1 MRKKKKSPCRAHF
14 LFLLPL
20 MSFLNTKNIIIAH
33 TMTSPNNT
41 INITPPALI
50 DSTMNTDNIISAAN
64 NMVNNIIFTNSF
76 HNRKRKNRDF
86 KMSPQKERALV

>member
-1 MRKKKKSPCRAHF
+1 
-14 LFLLPL
+14 
-20 MSFLNTKNIIIAH
+20 
-33 TMTSPNNT
+33 MTSPNNI

-86 KMSPQKERALV
+86 KYNVCQSTSPIVLEAVVSSSKPT